1 MPTAR
6 ELLEQADVLMRRNR
20 VDQVDDIPVLTDVV
34 PPLDGGAIACDLP
47 RTGRGP
53 GEAAADV
60 WSASATVPTPAASGV
75 RSLEGEPSAWLDI
88 EDAEPSVIGDAP
100 DSVANVP
107 PVEPRRAADDALLQS
122 AEHEEIE
129 LTSPAEEAMWVF
141 AD

>member
-20 VDQVDDIPVLTDVV
+20 ADQVDDIPVLTDVV
-34 PPLDGGAIACDLP
+34 PPLDEAPLRAISPAP
-47 RTGRGP
+47 
-53 GEAAADV
+53 AAAPAKPPPMSSD
-60 WSASATVPTPAASGV
+60 ATVPTPAASGV

-107 PVEPRRAADDALLQS
+107 PVELRRLV
-122 AEHEEIE
+122 
-129 LTSPAEEAMWVF
+129 SPS
-141 AD
+141 